1 MCGRCLDKGIL
12 GGEGES
18 DEVQIWSALATF
30 DDDAKP
36 SFFKNKED
44 AIVYIMNELKK
55 ILEDE
60 DSYDH
65 DGDLRTP
72 VLNFGLRAQKLRN

>member
-1 MCGRCLDKGIL
+1 MCFRCLDKGNL
-12 GGEGES
+12 EGEG

-36 SFFKNKED
+36 LFFKNKEN
-44 AIVYIMNELKK
+44 AIAYIMNELKH
-55 ILEDE
+55 IFEDE
-60 DSYDH
+60 NSYDH

-72 VLNFGLRAQKLRN
+72 DLNFGLRAQKLRN